1 MIEFDPT
8 KSVLE
13 RCLQAGSRTY
23 YFDIK
28 KTKSEDY
35 FLIISERKKDVEGKL
50 LKSQKIFLY
59 KEHFENFAEI
69 LNELMGYI
77 IDEKGKEVL
86 R

>member
-35 FLIISERKKDVEGKL
+35 FLIISERKNDVEGKL

-59 KEHFENFAEI
+59 KEHFESFAEI

>member
-1 MIEFDPT
+1 MVKFDPT

-23 YFDIK
+23 YFDVK
-28 KTKSEDY
+28 QTKANDY
-35 FLIISERKKDVEGKL
+35 FLSISERKKDVEGKL
-50 LKSQKIFLY
+50 LKKQKIFIY
-59 KEHFENFAEI
+59 KEHFEGFTEI
-69 LNELMGYI
+69 LNELIRYI

>member
-8 KSVLE
+8 KSILE

-28 KTKSEDY
+28 KTKSDDY
-35 FLIISERKKDVEGKL
+35 FLTISERKKDTKGNLIKR
-50 LKSQKIFLY
+50 QKIFLY
-59 KEHFENFAEI
+59 KEYFEGFSEV
-69 LNELMGYI
+69 LNEMMEYI
-77 IDEKGKEVL
+77 ISEKGKDVL

>member
-35 FLIISERKKDVEGKL
+35 FLSSLNVKKM
-50 LKSQKIFLY
+50 LKV
-59 KEHFENFAEI
+59 NC
-69 LNELMGYI
+69 
-77 IDEKGKEVL
+77 
-86 R
+86 

>member
-1 MIEFDPT
+1 MVEFDPT

-28 KTKSEDY
+28 KTKSDDY

-50 LKSQKIFLY
+50 LKKQKIFLY
-59 KEHFENFAEI
+59 KEHFESFAEI

>member
-28 KTKSEDY
+28 QTKAHDY
-35 FLIISERKKDVEGKL
+35 FLIISERKKDNERKL
-50 LKSQKIFLY
+50 IKKQKIFLY
-59 KEHFENFAEI
+59 KEHFEGFLEI
-69 LNELMGYI
+69 LNEMMGYI
-77 IDEKGKEVL
+77 VSEKGKDVL

>member
-59 KEHFENFAEI
+59 KEHFESFAEI

>member
-8 KSVLE
+8 KSVVE

-28 KTKSEDY
+28 QTKAGDY
-35 FLIISERKKDVEGKL
+35 FLTITERKKDTNGKL
-50 LKSQKIFLY
+50 VHRQKLYLY
-59 KEHFENFAEI
+59 KEHFDGFEEI
-69 LNELMGYI
+69 LKEMTAFI
-77 IDEKGKEVL
+77 KEEKGEEVL

>member
-28 KTKSEDY
+28 QTKAHDY
-35 FLIISERKKDVEGKL
+35 FLIISERKKDNERKL
-50 LKSQKIFLY
+50 IKKQKIFLY
-59 KEHFENFAEI
+59 KEHFDGFLEI
-69 LNELMGYI
+69 LNEMMGYI
-77 IDEKGKEVL
+77 VSEKGKDVL

>member
-28 KTKSEDY
+28 KTKANDY
-35 FLIISERKKDVEGKL
+35 FLIITERKKDTERKII
-50 LKSQKIFLY
+50 KKQKIFLY
-59 KEHFENFAEI
+59 KENFEGFLEI
-69 LNELMGYI
+69 LNEMMGYI
-77 IDEKGKEVL
+77 ISAKGKDVL

>member
-1 MIEFDPT
+1 MIEFDHT

-28 KTKSEDY
+28 QTKANDY
-35 FLIISERKKDVEGKL
+35 FLIISERRKGADGKL
-50 LKSQKIFLY
+50 LKKQKLFLY
-59 KEHFENFAEI
+59 KEHFDGFAEI
-69 LNELMGYI
+69 LQEMIGYI
-77 IDEKGKEVL
+77 ISEKGTKVL

>member
-28 KTKSEDY
+28 QTKAHDY
-35 FLIISERKKDVEGKL
+35 FLIISERKKDNERKL
-50 LKSQKIFLY
+50 IKKQKIFLY
-59 KEHFENFAEI
+59 KEHFNGFLEI
-69 LNELMGYI
+69 LNEMMGYI
-77 IDEKGKEVL
+77 VSEKGKDVL

>member
-8 KSVLE
+8 KSILE

-28 KTKSEDY
+28 KTKADDY
-35 FLIISERKKDVEGKL
+35 FLTISERKKDNERKL
-50 LKSQKIFLY
+50 IKRQKIFLY
-59 KEHFENFAEI
+59 KEYFEGFSEV
-69 LNELMGYI
+69 LNEMMEYI
-77 IDEKGKEVL
+77 ISEKGKDVL